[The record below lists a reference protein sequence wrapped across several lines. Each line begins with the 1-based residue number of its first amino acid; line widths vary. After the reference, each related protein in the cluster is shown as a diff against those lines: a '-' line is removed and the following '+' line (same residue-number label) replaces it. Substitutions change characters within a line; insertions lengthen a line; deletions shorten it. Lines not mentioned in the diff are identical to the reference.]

1 MRSLIYRDY
10 KKMNFDNNE
19 NSVKES
25 LINYKDLTYE
35 AFRNIIYKVLKKT
48 STNGLPGK
56 HHFFISFKT
65 DNIGTSIPE
74 NLKKIYQ
81 EEMTIVI
88 QNAYWNFTV
97 YEDYFK
103 ITLLFSGIKKQL
115 KIPFDAIT
123 GFNDPEA
130 NFNLKFP
137 VFNKKKKKINKIK
150 KNIVSIKEFKK
161 EKNH

>member
-1 MRSLIYRDY
+1 ME
-10 KKMNFDNNE
+10 FDNNKDP
-19 NSVKES
+19 VKES

-48 STNGLPGK
+48 STSGLPGK

-65 DNIGTSIPE
+65 NNIGTSIPH
-74 NLKKIYQ
+74 NLKKIYP

-88 QNAYWNFTV
+88 QNSYWDYTV
-97 YEDYFK
+97 YKDYFK
-103 ITLLFSGIKKQL
+103 ITLSFSGIKKQL

-123 GFNDPEA
+123 GFHDPEA

-137 VFNKKKKKINKIK
+137 TINKSKKKINKIK
-150 KNIVSIKEFKK
+150 ENIVNIKEFKK